1 VVPAVRRATIPDR
14 VEAPPSTP
22 VVPPPPDEKLPTVTV
37 RVEPEWAY
45 RRFVDVEPSATDKR
59 FGTPGVF
66 LVGGRAE
73 VYPLARA
80 SGGALRDLGLT
91 GSYARAVSLN
101 LSGLASTDVNSN
113 KSVDTQWYRY
123 SAGLRYRALGRS
135 GPFALGLNAGYER
148 WVFDFDVPAVPAR
161 EVPTAR
167 YSLLEGGAD
176 ARWSFGHFS
185 VVVDATYM
193 QPLSIAPLGDR
204 RPSLQAFGVRGGL
217 GAGLKFGVFE
227 ADLRGTFTLFRL
239 QLDPVPGGSDAPGR
253 VFDQYFGVRLAI
265 GASF

>member
-1 VVPAVRRATIPDR
+1 VVPTVGRATIPDR

-22 VVPPPPDEKLPTVTV
+22 AVPPPPDEKLPTVTV

-45 RRFVDVEPSATDKR
+45 RRFVDVEPSADKR
-59 FGTPGVF
+59 FGTSGVF

-80 SGGALRDLGLT
+80 SGGVLRDLGLT
-91 GSYARAVSLN
+91 GSYARAVSS
-101 LSGLASTDVNSN
+101 SGIASTDVNTN
-113 KSVDTQWYRY
+113 KSVETQWYRY
-123 SAGLRYRALGRS
+123 SAGLRYRVLGRS
-135 GPFALGLNAGYER
+135 GPFALGLDAGYER
-148 WVFDFDVPAVPAR
+148 WVFDFDVPVVPTR

-204 RPSLQAFGVRGGL
+204 RASPQAYGVRGGL

-239 QLDPVPGGSDAPGR
+239 QLDPVPGRSDGPGR